1 MIFLK
6 MELTAKDLLKA
17 NRKLCREIR
26 NMNVQI
32 KIKET
37 EINKNESEI
46 FKICD
51 HDWEYDINSG
61 QYDRIKYKCTKCYL
75 WKCRSM
81 YSGR

>member
-1 MIFLK
+1 
-6 MELTAKDLLKA
+6 MEVTAKDLLKA

-32 KIKET
+32 KIKEK
-37 EINKNESEI
+37 EIKKNESEI

-51 HDWEYDINSG
+51 HDWEYDVNCG

-75 WKCRSM
+75 WKSNSM